1 MEMKK
6 EIPGNET
13 KENNGS
19 NTYYFSSAKYPGE
32 TVSVHWPRPNSVSG
46 FIIIQKMP
54 KVKDE
59 CTVKEMEVVK

>member
-32 TVSVHWPRPNSVSG
+32 TVSVHYEAAFKSLGNMTR
-46 FIIIQKMP
+46 F
-54 KVKDE
+54 
-59 CTVKEMEVVK
+59 